1 MSWHVR
7 LALAGSLLGMF
18 MLLAAPRAL
27 AAHGEPAELQIER
40 QAGHHAALVLG
51 MKGVNTFERVV
62 TRGALTTLTGYG
74 FATVAETTVLNGR
87 LGLEL
92 DFVFT
97 APGDEIA
104 VAGEPMLKLPWHLRS
119 WCEPYVAAGPLALRI
134 RDERG
139 AHYWMGGGQI
149 VVGLFLWF
157 AEMAGLDLDVS
168 LGAAHGPEVTMAELT
183 IAVGPVLRD

>member
-1 MSWHVR
+1 MSWHAR
-7 LALAGSLLGMF
+7 LALAGSLFGIF
-18 MLLAAPRAL
+18 MMVAAPRAR
-27 AAHGEPAELQIER
+27 AAHGEPAEPQLER
-40 QAGHHAALVLG
+40 HGGHHASLVLG

-62 TRGALTTLTGYG
+62 TRGALATLTGYG
-74 FATVAETTVLNGR
+74 FATVAETTVLHGR

-119 WCEPYVAAGPLALRI
+119 WCEPYVAAGPLAMRI

-139 AHYWMGGGQI
+139 AHFWMGGGQL

-183 IAVGPVLRD
+183 IAVGPVLRN